1 MKKIAV
7 CLLTLALFTDT
18 QARTILTPRASDD
31 YKARLEAQKSIA
43 SRMSADKARTDSE
56 SEALKFLY
64 AYMPTPDV
72 LDYDGDF
79 YLLCVTPAS
88 SQPSIPSQKCTGSH
102 SQPRLHYP

>member
-43 SRMSADKARTDSE
+43 SRMSADKARTDS
-56 SEALKFLY
+56 
-64 AYMPTPDV
+64 
-72 LDYDGDF
+72 
-79 YLLCVTPAS
+79 
-88 SQPSIPSQKCTGSH
+88 
-102 SQPRLHYP
+102 

>member
-56 SEALKFLY
+56 REALKFLY

-79 YLLCVTPAS
+79 YLTNIRS
-88 SQPSIPSQKCTGSH
+88 SLRAAEEMPWG
-102 SQPRLHYP
+102 